1 MTKKCKISIANFFKI
16 INFNALK
23 KTEFIVPDDIKGSER
38 WLSIATAVET
48 LTVFQFGMMKIGRA

>member
-1 MTKKCKISIANFFKI
+1 MIKKCKISIANFSKI

-38 WLSIATAVET
+38 WLRIATALET
-48 LTVFQFGMMKIGRA
+48 LMVFNLG